1 MKIDHPQPE
10 QIPQLRRLWMEAFG
24 DEDAFL
30 DLFFST
36 AFASDR
42 CRCVELE
49 GQVAAG
55 LYWLDCQ
62 YDGEKVAYIYAVA
75 TGKAFQGQGLCAALM
90 ADTHAHL
97 TQMGYA
103 GAILVPGDEGLFR
116 MYGKMGYEICSYIS
130 EMAYS
135 AGEAAASLRRIS
147 PGEYARLRRML
158 LPEGG
163 VIQEGENLAFL
174 ANLTQFYAGADFVC
188 CAILEDEK
196 LHVPELLGDI
206 SAGPGILAALGA
218 KEGTFRQPG
227 NGRPFAMYYPL
238 AHGPMPQY
246 FGLAF
251 D

>member
-1 MKIDHPQPE
+1 MRIDHPRLE
-10 QIPQLRRLWMEAFG
+10 QITQLRSLWKEAFG
-24 DEDAFL
+24 DDDAFL
-30 DLFFST
+30 DLFFTSG
-36 AFASDR
+36 FSSNR
-42 CRCVELE
+42 CRCVEMD
-49 GQVAAG
+49 GQVAAA
-55 LYWLDCQ
+55 LYWLECRH
-62 YDGEKVAYIYAVA
+62 EERKIAYIYAVA
-75 TGKAFQGQGLCAALM
+75 TGKAFRGRGLCAALM
-90 ADTHAHL
+90 TDTHALL

-116 MYGKMGYEICSYIS
+116 MYGKMGYEICYYIS
-130 EMAYS
+130 EMTYS
-135 AGEAAASLRRIS
+135 AGEAAAALRRIS
-147 PGEYARLRRML
+147 PGEYAHLRRML

-218 KEGTFRQPG
+218 REGTFRQPG

-238 AHGPMPQY
+238 SDGPMPQY